1 MWVYYLLPCFCYI
14 FIAVTEKEVGT
25 NKIEAKNKH
34 RVNQEFNNAIHN
46 EIIEN
51 KWLSLSDESIN
62 LVQTILFK
70 NFPPISDF
78 EDTTFGPLN
87 MFCVQTGEFVQV
99 LYENN
104 HWFKV
109 SSPTESAISV
119 VYLYDSLHKESLNK
133 NLFKQ
138 IARLRKVKMQTGRA
152 SHNFKSG
159 AATRKWVW
167 LRNFCNSFCNR
178 YRSHNKQNELNVEK
192 KLHIASRPLYYKC
205 PVPLF
210 EDDLKE
216 NKGFFMAFCSVCREW
231 YHKRCENILVA
242 IFRDER
248 KAAVWKCLKCK

>member
-1 MWVYYLLPCFCYI
+1 MYYLLPCFCYI
-14 FIAVTEKEVGT
+14 FIAVAEKEVEIVGT

-70 NFPPISDF
+70 NFPVISDF
-78 EDTTFGPLN
+78 EDTTLGPLN

-109 SSPTESAISV
+109 SSPTESATSV

-138 IARLRKVKMQTGRA
+138 IARLRKVKMQTGKA
-152 SHNFKSG
+152 LHNFKSG
-159 AATRKWVW
+159 AATRKWV
-167 LRNFCNSFCNR
+167 
-178 YRSHNKQNELNVEK
+178 
-192 KLHIASRPLYYKC
+192 
-205 PVPLF
+205 
-210 EDDLKE
+210 
-216 NKGFFMAFCSVCREW
+216 
-231 YHKRCENILVA
+231 
-242 IFRDER
+242 
-248 KAAVWKCLKCK
+248 